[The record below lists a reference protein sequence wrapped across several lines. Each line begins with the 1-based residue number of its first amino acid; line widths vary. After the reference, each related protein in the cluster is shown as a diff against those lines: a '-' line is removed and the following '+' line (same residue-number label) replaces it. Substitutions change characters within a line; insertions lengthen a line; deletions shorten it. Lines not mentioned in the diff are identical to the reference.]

1 MTTELWYLLLTS
13 ILLSVLWV
21 PPIIGQVINGGFLI
35 ADDYK
40 KLRDYADYPDWVR
53 RANRAHLNL
62 VEQFGAFAGVV
73 LVAHLAGVSDGL
85 TVACAAIFFWARIV
99 HAVVFIAGVTVVMAR
114 TVVFTVAWAAL
125 IVFGIHVVLSG
136 M

>member
-21 PPIIGQVINGGFLI
+21 TPIIGRVINGGFLT

-85 TVACAAIFFWARIV
+85 TVACAAIFF
-99 HAVVFIAGVTVVMAR
+99 
-114 TVVFTVAWAAL
+114 
-125 IVFGIHVVLSG
+125 
-136 M
+136 